1 MFFFEKKNQKTFPRL
16 RARGPGCERMKSFLL
31 LFSSEKRRLLLA
43 SLSTVRRAWI
53 PLLLVYFAYGALGL
67 IDISRDFWVK
77 ESLHLSPADLA
88 ALGVWLGL
96 PWTIKMVFG
105 QLVDSLPLLGSQRR
119 SYLVLGAGLMATG
132 LVVLAGAAG
141 GWLGFLPPAGLYVL
155 GNLLLVLGTVLQD
168 VVADAMTTEVV
179 DRTEPDGTPRDETVV
194 KAELGMVQL
203 LGRMALSL
211 GILSVAGLSGW
222 LAMFLPRDTVFLIGL
237 VIPAITLLAALA
249 ARDEARAVQ
258 APDWRIL
265 GGGLAFGAAV
275 VTLALVQVPFA
286 QEVVFALSMAVI
298 IRMLVLVTRGLDAAT
313 RHAILGTSI
322 IIFAFRATPSAGDGA
337 FWFTLDELGF
347 DEAFL
352 GHLRQTAAILAIVGL
367 WLLRHQLTKH
377 SVARV
382 LFWLTLAGGVLSLP
396 TIGLY
401 YGIHHWTEA
410 HLGFGARTI
419 ALVDSA
425 AGGPFAQ
432 LGMVPLL
439 TLVAFYAPPAA
450 RATWFAL
457 MASLMNLALVAG
469 SLQTKYLNMIFTVGR
484 GDYGELGALLITAT
498 LIGVALPLLALAIF
512 RPRA

>member
-1 MFFFEKKNQKTFPRL
+1 
-16 RARGPGCERMKSFLL
+16 MKSFLL
-31 LFSSEKRRLLLA
+31 LFSPEKRRLWLSSLA
-43 SLSTVRRAWI
+43 MVRRAWI
-53 PLLLVYFAYGALGL
+53 PLLVVYFAYGALGL

-77 ESLHLSPADLA
+77 ESLRLSPADLA

-105 QLVDSLPLLGSQRR
+105 QLVDSLPFLGSQRR
-119 SYLVLGAGLMATG
+119 SYLVLGAGLMAAG

-141 GWLGFLPPAGLYVL
+141 GWLGFLPPSGLYVL

-168 VVADAMTTEVV
+168 VVADAMSTEVV
-179 DRTEPDGTPRDETVV
+179 DRTNPDGTAREEAAVQAD
-194 KAELGMVQL
+194 LGMVQL
-203 LGRMALSL
+203 LGRIAMSL
-211 GILSVAGLSGW
+211 GMLSVAGLSGW
-222 LAMFLPRDTVFLIGL
+222 LAQVLARETVFLIAL
-237 VIPAITLLAALA
+237 VIPAITLLAAAA
-249 ARDEARAVQ
+249 ARDEAQERH

-275 VTLALVQVPFA
+275 VTLALVEVPAA
-286 QEVVFALSMAVI
+286 QEIVFALSMAVV
-298 IRMLVLVTRGLDAAT
+298 IRMLALVTREVGAEQ
-313 RHAILGTSI
+313 RRAILATSI
-322 IIFAFRATPSAGDGA
+322 IIFAFRATPGAGDGT
-337 FWFTLDELGF
+337 FWFTLDVLGF

-352 GHLRQTAAILAIVGL
+352 GHLRQTAAIISVLGL

-377 SVARV
+377 SVAKV

-410 HLGFGARTI
+410 HLGFGARAI

-425 AGGPFAQ
+425 AAGPFAQ

-439 TLVAFYAPPAA
+439 TLVAFYAPANA

-498 LIGVALPLLALAIF
+498 LIGLVVPLLALAIF
-512 RPRA
+512 RPRT

>member
-1 MFFFEKKNQKTFPRL
+1 MSEAVSLRQRFLDLFDLL
-16 RARGPGCERMKSFLL
+16 RAI
-31 LFSSEKRRLLLA
+31 
-43 SLSTVRRAWI
+43 RRAWV
-53 PLLLVYFAYGALGL
+53 PLLVVYFAYGALGL

-77 ESLHLSPADLA
+77 ESLRLSPAELA
-88 ALGVWLGL
+88 SLGVWLGL

-105 QLVDSLPLLGSQRR
+105 QMVDSLALFGSRRRAYLL
-119 SYLVLGAGLMATG
+119 LGAGLMAAG

-141 GWLGFLPPAGLYVL
+141 GWLRVLPPAGLYVL
-155 GNLLLVLGTVLQD
+155 GNLLLVLGVVVQD

-179 DRTEPDGTPRDETVV
+179 ARTAPDGTPRDEDAVR
-194 KAELGMVQL
+194 AELATVQL
-203 LGRMALSL
+203 LGRVALTL
-211 GILSVAGLSGW
+211 GMLSVAGLSGW
-222 LAMFLPRDTVFLIGL
+222 LAQFLARETVFLIALAVPGMTL
-237 VIPAITLLAALA
+237 VAALVV
-249 ARDEARAVQ
+249 RDETREAT

-265 GGGLAFGAAV
+265 GGGLAFGAV
-275 VTLALVQVPFA
+275 VAALALAQLPFG
-286 QEVVFALSMAVI
+286 QEIVFVLSMAVVV
-298 IRMLVLVTRGLDAAT
+298 RMLALVTEGLDRAT
-313 RHAILGTSI
+313 RRAILATSI

-352 GHLRQTAAILAIVGL
+352 GHLRQTAAILAVVGL

-396 TIGLY
+396 TIGMY
-401 YGIHHWTEA
+401 YGVHHWTEA
-410 HLGFGARTI
+410 QFGFGARTI

-425 AGGPFAQ
+425 AAGPFAQ

-439 TLVAFYAPPAA
+439 TLVAYHAPPG
-450 RATWFAL
+450 RQATWFAL

-484 GDYGELGALLITAT
+484 GAYDELGGLLIVAT
-498 LIGVALPLLALAIF
+498 LIGLAVPLLALAIF

>member
-1 MFFFEKKNQKTFPRL
+1 
-16 RARGPGCERMKSFLL
+16 LL
-31 LFSSEKRRLLLA
+31 LFLQKKKNLA
-43 SLSTVRRAWI
+43 SYRMTNLSRLFDLARAVHRAWV
-53 PLLLVYFAYGALGL
+53 PLLIVYFAYGALGL
-67 IDISRDFWVK
+67 IDVSRDFWVK
-77 ESLHLSPADLA
+77 ESLRLSPAELA

-105 QLVDSLPLLGSQRR
+105 QLVDSLPMFGSQRR
-119 SYLVLGAGLMATG
+119 SYLVLGAALMAAG
-132 LVVLAGAAG
+132 LLVLAGAASG
-141 GWLGFLPPAGLYVL
+141 TLVFLPLGGLYML
-155 GNLLLVLGTVLQD
+155 GNLLLVLGAVLQD

-179 DRTEPDGTPRDETVV
+179 ARTNPDGSPRDEMVV
-194 KAELGMVQL
+194 KTELGMVQL
-203 LGRMALSL
+203 LGRMSLSL

-222 LAMFLPRDTVFLIGL
+222 LAQFLPRETVFLIGL
-237 VIPAITLLAALA
+237 VIPGLTLVAALL
-249 ARDEARAVQ
+249 ARDEAQGRQ

-265 GGGLAFGAAV
+265 GGGLAFGATV
-275 VTLALVQVPFA
+275 VTLALVEVPYA
-286 QEVVFALSMAVI
+286 QEIVFVLSMAVI
-298 IRMLVLVTRGLDAAT
+298 IRMLALVTRDLDRET
-313 RHAILGTSI
+313 RRAILGTSI
-322 IIFAFRATPSAGDGA
+322 IIFAFRAMPGAGDGA
-337 FWFTLDELGF
+337 FWFTLDVLGF

-352 GHLRQTAAILAIVGL
+352 GHLRQTAAVIAIVGL

-396 TIGLY
+396 TISLY
-401 YGIHHWTEA
+401 YGLHHWTEA
-410 HLGFGARTI
+410 QFGFGARTI
-419 ALVDSA
+419 ALIDTA
-425 AGGPFAQ
+425 ASGPFAQ

-498 LIGVALPLLALAIF
+498 LIGVALPLLALAVF

>member
-1 MFFFEKKNQKTFPRL
+1 M
-16 RARGPGCERMKSFLL
+16 
-31 LFSSEKRRLLLA
+31 
-43 SLSTVRRAWI
+43 VRRAWV
-53 PLLLVYFAYGALGL
+53 PLLVVYFAYGALGL

-88 ALGVWLGL
+88 SLGVWLGL

-105 QLVDSLPLLGSQRR
+105 QLVDSLPFLGSQRR
-119 SYLVLGAGLMATG
+119 SYLVLGAGLMAAG

-141 GWLGFLPPAGLYVL
+141 GWLAFMAPAGLYVL

-179 DRTEPDGTPRDETVV
+179 DRVNPDGTPREEAAVQAD
-194 KAELGMVQL
+194 LGMVQL
-203 LGRMALSL
+203 LGRIALSL
-211 GILSVAGLSGW
+211 GMLSVAGLSGW
-222 LAMFLPRDTVFLIGL
+222 LAQFLARETVFLIAL
-237 VIPAITLLAALA
+237 AIPVITLLAAA
-249 ARDEARAVQ
+249 TARDEAHQ
-258 APDWRIL
+258 PHAPDWRIL

-275 VTLALVQVPFA
+275 VTLALVDLPFA
-286 QEVVFALSMAVI
+286 QEIVFLLSMAVV
-298 IRMLVLVTRGLDAAT
+298 IRMLALVTREVSAEH
-313 RHAILGTSI
+313 RRAILATSI

-352 GHLRQTAAILAIVGL
+352 GHLRQTSAILSVLAL
-367 WLLRHQLTKH
+367 WLLRHQLTRH

-396 TIGLY
+396 TIGLF
-401 YGIHHWTEA
+401 YGVHHWTEA
-410 HLGFGARTI
+410 HFGFGARTI
-419 ALVDSA
+419 ALIDSA

-469 SLQTKYLNMIFTVGR
+469 SLQTKYLNMVFTVGR
-484 GDYGELGALLITAT
+484 GDYGQLGALLIVAT
-498 LIGVALPLLALAIF
+498 LIGVVLPLLALALF

>member
-1 MFFFEKKNQKTFPRL
+1 M
-16 RARGPGCERMKSFLL
+16 
-31 LFSSEKRRLLLA
+31 
-43 SLSTVRRAWI
+43 VRRAWV
-53 PLLLVYFAYGALGL
+53 PLLVVYFAYGALGL

-88 ALGVWLGL
+88 SLGVWLGL

-105 QLVDSLPLLGSQRR
+105 QLVDSLPFLGSQRR
-119 SYLVLGAGLMATG
+119 SYLVLGAGLMAAG

-141 GWLGFLPPAGLYVL
+141 GWLAFMAPAGLYVL

-179 DRTEPDGTPRDETVV
+179 DRVNPDGTPREEAAVQAD
-194 KAELGMVQL
+194 LGMVQL
-203 LGRMALSL
+203 LGRIALSL
-211 GILSVAGLSGW
+211 GMLSVAGLSGW
-222 LAMFLPRDTVFLIGL
+222 LAQILARETVFLIAL
-237 VIPAITLLAALA
+237 VIPVITLLAAA
-249 ARDEARAVQ
+249 MARDEAHQSHAL
-258 APDWRIL
+258 DWRIL
-265 GGGLAFGAAV
+265 GGGLAFGAMV
-275 VTLALVQVPFA
+275 VALALVEVPFA
-286 QEVVFALSMAVI
+286 QEIVFLLSMAVV
-298 IRMLVLVTRGLDAAT
+298 IRMLALVTREVSAEH
-313 RHAILGTSI
+313 RRAILATSI

-352 GHLRQTAAILAIVGL
+352 GHLRQTWAILSVLAL
-367 WLLRHQLTKH
+367 WLLRHQLTRH

-396 TIGLY
+396 TIGLF
-401 YGIHHWTEA
+401 YGVHHWTEA

-469 SLQTKYLNMIFTVGR
+469 SLQTKYLNMVFTVGR
-484 GDYGELGALLITAT
+484 GDYGQLGALLIVAT

>member
-1 MFFFEKKNQKTFPRL
+1 MTTLSRL
-16 RARGPGCERMKSFLL
+16 FDLARAIH
-31 LFSSEKRRLLLA
+31 
-43 SLSTVRRAWI
+43 RAWV
-53 PLLLVYFAYGALGL
+53 PLLIVYFAYGALGL
-67 IDISRDFWVK
+67 IDVSRDFWVK
-77 ESLHLSPADLA
+77 ESLRLSPAELA

-105 QLVDSLPLLGSQRR
+105 QLVDSLPMFGSQRR
-119 SYLVLGAGLMATG
+119 SYLVLGAALMAAG
-132 LVVLAGAAG
+132 LLVLAGAASG
-141 GWLGFLPPAGLYVL
+141 ALVFLPPGGLYML
-155 GNLLLVLGTVLQD
+155 GNLLLVLGAVLQD

-179 DRTEPDGTPRDETVV
+179 ERTNPDGSPRDETVV
-194 KAELGMVQL
+194 KTELGMVQL
-203 LGRMALSL
+203 LGRMSLSL

-222 LAMFLPRDTVFLIGL
+222 LAQFLPRETVFLIAL
-237 VIPAITLLAALA
+237 VIPGLTLFAALLAH
-249 ARDEARAVQ
+249 DEAHGRQ

-265 GGGLAFGAAV
+265 GGGLAFGATV
-275 VTLALVQVPFA
+275 VALALVEVPYA
-286 QEVVFALSMAVI
+286 QEIVFLLSMAVI
-298 IRMLVLVTRGLDAAT
+298 VRMLVLVTRGLDRET
-313 RHAILGTSI
+313 RLAILGTSI
-322 IIFAFRATPSAGDGA
+322 IIFAFRATPGAGDGA
-337 FWFTLDELGF
+337 FWFTLDVLGF

-352 GHLRQTAAILAIVGL
+352 GHLRQTAAVIAIVGL

-396 TIGLY
+396 TISLY
-401 YGIHHWTEA
+401 YGLHHWTEA
-410 HLGFGARTI
+410 QFGFGARTI
-419 ALVDSA
+419 ALIDTA
-425 AGGPFAQ
+425 ASGPFAQ